1 MTTNQHP
8 VCYITRLKDVYLN
21 NIYVESVILNFKIK
35 H

>member
-1 MTTNQHP
+1 MTTKQHP
-8 VCYITRLKDVYLN
+8 VYYITRLKDVYLN